1 MQLRNRKIRGI
12 HKKERRGI
20 NLLNIIITIALA
32 VIAGT
37 LINQYTSGMLKR
49 VLMIILIVVGVI
61 FTVKECSN
69 NQLVGNEYSLSGE
82 QRYQIKIED
91 NNLIQT
97 RISGNDLLKYKKK
110 GKNLIIDQDDVYNN
124 YIDSVVDVRFVLSD
138 RNNKLTMMIQ
148 YDDGSEKEMG
158 VYKRID

>member
-1 MQLRNRKIRGI
+1 M
-12 HKKERRGI
+12 
-20 NLLNIIITIALA
+20 LNIIITVALV
-32 VIAGT
+32 VIVGT

-49 VLMIILIVVGVI
+49 ALIIILIVVGVI

-69 NQLVGNEYSLSGE
+69 SQLVGNEYSLSGE

-91 NNLIQT
+91 HNLIQT

-110 GKNLIIDQDDVYNN
+110 GKNLIIDQNDVYNS

-138 RNNKLTMMIQ
+138 RNKKLTMMIR

-158 VYKRID
+158 VYKIID